1 MNYKILLTSTSFQ
14 DTPGAH
20 QKLLEEQNFEIK
32 RLRGPLKEIELIGI
46 IDKFDGII
54 CGDDEITKDV
64 IIKGACGKLKVIS
77 KYGIGLDKIDL
88 STAKKKNVIICN
100 CPGVNKETVAE
111 HVFALLL
118 TYIKNIIQSNEIIQN
133 QAWHRYIGNDL
144 HNKTIGVLGTGN
156 IGKQVIIRALAF
168 VIKVIDFYKFQD
180 IEFKKKYNIKYLN
193 SQKELFQKSDIIS
206 LNMSLDSNT
215 RNIINTESIN
225 LMKRGVIIINTA
237 RAGLVNNNDILKG
250 IEKKIIEGYLTDVLE
265 EEPMIPNHPFILN
278 RKILITPHIGSRTY
292 ENIEKQG
299 TMAVKNL
306 LMNLKKNE

>member
-1 MNYKILLTSTSFQ
+1 MY
-14 DTPGAH
+14 
-20 QKLLEEQNFEIK
+20 
-32 RLRGPLKEIELIGI
+32 
-46 IDKFDGII
+46 
-54 CGDDEITKDV
+54 
-64 IIKGACGKLKVIS
+64 
-77 KYGIGLDKIDL
+77 
-88 STAKKKNVIICN
+88 
-100 CPGVNKETVAE
+100 
-111 HVFALLL
+111 
-118 TYIKNIIQSNEIIQN
+118 
-133 QAWHRYIGNDL
+133 
-144 HNKTIGVLGTGN
+144 NKTIGVLGTGN

-168 VIKVIDFYKFQD
+168 GMKVIAFDKFQD

-225 LMKRGVIIINTA
+225 LMKRGAKIINTA